1 MRRHESRSTGLFLS
15 LTAACTLCALVF
27 QLPLLSGPRAAL
39 RGTLAPF
46 ESMATGLEGLAAAPA
61 AVIGDIS
68 SLRAENSR
76 LQADNAA
83 LRGQVA
89 RLQGAAAENA
99 DLRRSLGFERSF
111 GHRMVAAQVIG
122 RGPDVFSRTLTLDR
136 GSADGLRTGM
146 VVVTGAG
153 LVGRLKEVGP
163 HSASVQTVADPSTRV
178 NSYTVK
184 SSLEGTVSG
193 GTGPLRMEIQARPGG
208 VVAEVGE
215 WTLTSGVGGLYPR
228 GIPVGQVIR
237 FERRDSAPIVVAE
250 LAWANDLASVG
261 SVLVIA
267 DFVPGAGG

>member
-1 MRRHESRSTGLFLS
+1 MRRHDSRATGLFFSLAAAFTLS
-15 LTAACTLCALVF
+15 ALVF
-27 QLPLLSGPRAAL
+27 QLPSLSGPRAAL
-39 RGTLAPF
+39 RGTVAPF
-46 ESMATGLEGLAAAPA
+46 ESIATWLEALAATPA
-61 AVIGDIS
+61 QVIGDIG

-76 LQADNAA
+76 LRTENAA
-83 LRGQVA
+83 LRGQLG

-99 DLRRSLGFERSF
+99 DLRRSLDFERSF

-136 GSADGLRTGM
+136 GSADGLSTGM

-163 HSASVQTVADPSTRV
+163 HSASVQTVADPSARV
-178 NSYTVK
+178 NSYTAR

-193 GTGPLRMEIQARPGG
+193 GSGPLRMEIQARPGG
-208 VVAEVGE
+208 AAEVGE
-215 WTLTSGVGGLYPR
+215 WALTSGIGGLYPR

-237 FERRDSAPIVVAE
+237 FEGRASDPIVVAE
-250 LAWANDLASVG
+250 LAWANDLASVA

-267 DFVPGAGG
+267 DFVPGRPG